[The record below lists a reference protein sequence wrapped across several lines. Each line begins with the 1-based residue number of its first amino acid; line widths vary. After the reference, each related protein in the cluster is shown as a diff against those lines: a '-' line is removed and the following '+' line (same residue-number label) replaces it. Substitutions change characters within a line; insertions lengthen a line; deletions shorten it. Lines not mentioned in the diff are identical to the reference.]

1 MNIPSPLENG
11 LKTHAL
17 YAATICYN
25 EPTGKLYAYL
35 TKHFPVQTSR
45 DHKYILVAYNFA
57 SNSIHVK
64 PLKSRHDTDTI
75 KAYKT
80 YIIC

>member
-25 EPTGKLYAYL
+25 EPTGKLYTDL
-35 TKHFPVQTSR
+35 TGHFPVQSSR
-45 DHKYILVAYNFA
+45 DHKYILIAYNLTQIRSM
-57 SNSIHVK
+57 SN
-64 PLKSRHDTDTI
+64 P
-75 KAYKT
+75 
-80 YIIC
+80 